1 VLAHYEV
8 GFRLRHNCPFNNLS
22 KKYPSVV
29 LAWWTNFDQDV
40 LEASYGGSDIPDGY
54 REYLGKAIEYMGGRI
69 VRNALTNSKLQ
80 MVINWDGTKR
90 EYSTSRA
97 FMKRGCLVLQ
107 PTVHT
112 EGWEHYRVVAFS
124 DKDVKDLFGD
134 LDKRGEVQIVSK
146 KAVEEGSVKDNL
158 VISAAS
164 ILGDLTGNQA
174 EALLLALDSGYY
186 SIPKSITTEKVAA
199 RMGLPRTTFEEHLR
213 KAESKVLLSVA
224 PYVRLSAKKGRSARP
239 SPYAQQSEPRTESG
253 RFESLAFEVSSPRKT
268 E

>member
-8 GFRLRHNCPFNNLS
+8 GFKLRHNCPFNNLS
-22 KKYPSVV
+22 KKYPSAV
-29 LAWWTNFDQDV
+29 LAWWTSFDQDV
-40 LEASYGGSDIPDGY
+40 LEVSYRGSDIPEGY
-54 REYLGKAIEYMGGRI
+54 TEYLKRAIEYMGGTI

-80 MVINWDGTKR
+80 MVITWNGTKR

-97 FMKRGCLVLQ
+97 FMRRGCLVLQ
-107 PTVHT
+107 PTIHT
-112 EGWEHYRVVAFS
+112 QGWEHYRVVAFS
-124 DKDVKDLFGD
+124 EKDVKNLFGD
-134 LDKRGEVQIVSK
+134 LDKRSEVEILSK
-146 KAVEEGSVKDNL
+146 KTVEDGTVSDNF

-199 RMGLPRTTFEEHLR
+199 KMGLPRTTYEEHLR

-224 PYVRLSAKKGRSARP
+224 QYVRLSAKKGRSARMAP
-239 SPYAQQSEPRTESG
+239 CVQQSEPRTESG
-253 RFESLAFEVSSPRKT
+253 RFESTAF
-268 E
+268 

>member
-1 VLAHYEV
+1 MAHFEV
-8 GFRLRHNCPFNNLS
+8 GFKLRHNCPFNNLS
-22 KKYPSVV
+22 KKYPSAV

-40 LEASYGGSDIPDGY
+40 LEVSNGGSEIPEGY
-54 REYLGKAIEYMGGRI
+54 TEYLTESIAYMGGRI
-69 VRNALTNSKLQ
+69 VRNALTDSKLQ

-97 FMKRGCLVLQ
+97 FMRRGCLVLQ
-107 PTVHT
+107 PTIHM
-112 EGWEHYRVVAFS
+112 EGWEHYRVIAFS

-134 LDKRGEVQIVSK
+134 LDKRGEVEILSK
-146 KAVEEGSVKDNL
+146 KIVEDGSVKDNF

-164 ILGDLTGNQA
+164 ILGDLTRNQS

-224 PYVRLSAKKGRSARP
+224 PYVRLSAKKRREPRA
-239 SPYAQQSEPRTESG
+239 SPRAQQSEPRTESG
-253 RFESLAFEVSSPRKT
+253 RFESLAFQAAQLRRAE
-268 E
+268 